1 MNMLRFRTKCFLDCV
16 FILEAQSKTQT
27 LFRVALYDTGLF
39 CVHCDHSYNLV
50 FGLDDDV
57 FSACFHPDLLFVL
70 FLQLLAVR
78 PDAGSRGLY
87 GRPGS
92 VPQKRL

>member
-1 MNMLRFRTKCFLDCV
+1 MTQAYFVYTLITATSLCLD
-16 FILEAQSKTQT
+16 
-27 LFRVALYDTGLF
+27 
-39 CVHCDHSYNLV
+39 N
-50 FGLDDDV
+50 DV